1 GEPRVERRGV
11 PLAGQQIPPALD
23 ARGIGRAGFGW
34 LPCHRS
40 RPRQVITAPPLPAPS
55 ATSRVPVPSVS
66 SHERRD
72 MLSVSWDTTRLFRPV
87 LAAPAR
93 GGGTIPLAARAPV
106 WRMPG
111 ADLPRAAARRFNQ
124 VAWPAFAVLIVT
136 GIWNVIAVRSQVTG
150 GYETTLVVKLVVV
163 L

>member
-1 GEPRVERRGV
+1 AGGRHRAPWVGELGPPVPRMRALDTGEFLEDLPPSARLRLGEPRVERRGV

-72 MLSVSWDTTRLFRPV
+72 MLSVSWDT
-87 LAAPAR
+87 
-93 GGGTIPLAARAPV
+93 
-106 WRMPG
+106 
-111 ADLPRAAARRFNQ
+111 
-124 VAWPAFAVLIVT
+124 
-136 GIWNVIAVRSQVTG
+136 
-150 GYETTLVVKLVVV
+150 
-163 L
+163 